1 MRLTYDDTIRV
12 CGLLAVILIH
22 VCGFGRRPPL
32 LEDPSGWWICNTL
45 SSLSQWAVPVFVM
58 LSGALL
64 LNPDRTETPLAFG
77 RKRFFRVGVPL
88 LFWCYFYLAW
98 SNPQGMTEQSWEFLR
113 QGRPYYHL
121 YFLFIVAGLYL
132 LTPPLRA
139 MIRFLGD
146 RERWWLGVAALILA
160 GLTALWRPE
169 AEERTAWTLFMP
181 YLGYYILGFSLR
193 RRTGDPLS
201 PVLGLMAWLLAAAY
215 LVFGEWIKA
224 ADVEPTRS
232 LRFVIQGHFAPTVI
246 LESLGVFV
254 CLREWIRRESSWV
267 HFLANLSLGIYLIHP
282 FLLEELAR
290 SGMSN
295 RWHGPAVGVPMT
307 VLLLLALSTL
317 AVYLIQRAPFA
328 KNLIGG

>member
-1 MRLTYDDTIRV
+1 
-12 CGLLAVILIH
+12 
-22 VCGFGRRPPL
+22 
-32 LEDPSGWWICNTL
+32 
-45 SSLSQWAVPVFVM
+45 
-58 LSGALL
+58 
-64 LNPDRTETPLAFG
+64 
-77 RKRFFRVGVPL
+77 
-88 LFWCYFYLAW
+88 
-98 SNPQGMTEQSWEFLR
+98 
-113 QGRPYYHL
+113 
-121 YFLFIVAGLYL
+121 
-132 LTPPLRA
+132 
-139 MIRFLGD
+139 
-146 RERWWLGVAALILA
+146 
-160 GLTALWRPE
+160 
-169 AEERTAWTLFMP
+169 
-181 YLGYYILGFSLR
+181 
-193 RRTGDPLS
+193 
-201 PVLGLMAWLLAAAY
+201 MAWLLAAAY